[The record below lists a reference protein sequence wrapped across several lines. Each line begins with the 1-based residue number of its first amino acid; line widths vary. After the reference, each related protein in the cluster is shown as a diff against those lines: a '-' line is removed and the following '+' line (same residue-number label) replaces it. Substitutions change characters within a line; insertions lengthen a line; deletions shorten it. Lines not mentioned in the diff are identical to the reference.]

1 MPIEKKSL
9 AGKKP
14 SASPSNKK
22 KSNAKVDT
30 AKPASSKVVAA
41 MMRPPF

>member
-14 SASPSNKK
+14 SALPSNKK

-30 AKPASSKVVAA
+30 ASQRAA
-41 MMRPPF
+41 KWSLP